1 MTEETADVIE
11 NLEMEGLFRW
21 PNGITVVLVIPSL
34 VCGQRFNRRCEDGS
48 QDGRDRT
55 GRCFVTRVEDEEV
68 TTQKSTNGPCRLKK
82 TRKLW
87 EA

>member
-1 MTEETADVIE
+1 MTKEMADVIE

-48 QDGRDRT
+48 QEERDRT
-55 GRCFVTRVEDEEV
+55 GRCFVLALKMKRPPW
-68 TTQKSTNGPCRLKK
+68 KLKK
-82 TRKLW
+82 TRKFSP
-87 EA
+87 